1 MWIKK
6 AASFLNDVK
15 KERLRLWCFEL
26 LGSSASISIS
36 EVNCP
41 EPDCPPVKTVILV
54 MEQDKPTR
62 SYIVHRKIS
71 EIEHSDVIH
80 AFAGPHADVEKRA
93 AAPGLW

>member
-1 MWIKK
+1 
-6 AASFLNDVK
+6 
-15 KERLRLWCFEL
+15 
-26 LGSSASISIS
+26 
-36 EVNCP
+36 
-41 EPDCPPVKTVILV
+41 